1 MLLVKKNSEYAV
13 AKMVR
18 KTIDRLRL
26 NISNRSLFSI
36 PRSFNFKPAKLTC
49 LACHRKLKVQKTLP
63 TKRVA
68 TLEIGDFIAH
78 ETVYRCELC
87 GRIFHSEE
95 LRSLVPQKCNFGY
108 DVIVFIGESVFL
120 HCRSYQEIFWDL
132 RERNLTISESGIAF
146 LAKKFVIYLSLLHRR
161 ARRRIKKFMKLYGGY
176 ILHLDGTC
184 EGGSPH
190 LISAIDGITEI
201 VLENIKL
208 PSENAADLIPFLEKI
223 KKAYGVPV
231 AVVSDMAKAILAA
244 VKKVFKKVPH
254 LLCHFHF
261 LRDLGKDLFGE
272 ENDVIRKRL
281 KYHGIQSLFGK
292 RAFALKKPVDATPK
306 IVEAFAAM
314 MEGGK
319 ELKNWFAEHMGLT
332 TYLLIKWALAGKK
345 QGQGRGFPFDQGDL
359 VFYQRLVQLHEVL
372 HKHFGAKRQGKRKE
386 KSLFDKIY
394 CDLLPVV
401 RDPLLKKAAAK
412 MEGKLIEFNRL
423 RGAMRITIAENNLG
437 LNDNGDSS
445 NIKTI
450 EKAVEKFVKQIR
462 KNKAYEKDEG
472 YQKMIRQLEK
482 YWSMLFADPI
492 IVKTKTGPI
501 VIQPQR
507 TNNISEQH
515 FRKLMRNYCKRNGF
529 RAMEKTIRTMIAA
542 TPLVMNLKNQDYLD
556 ILLNG
561 NTLAERFA
569 EIDAEEV
576 RDEMKRA
583 RSDADKMVS
592 PKIKKIIKNPEFLTS
607 LVALA
612 TAKKS

>member
-1 MLLVKKNSEYAV
+1 MLNL
-13 AKMVR
+13 
-18 KTIDRLRL
+18 
-26 NISNRSLFSI
+26 SNRNLFSNS
-36 PRSFNFKPAKLTC
+36 RAFHFKPKRLTC
-49 LACHRKLKVQKTLP
+49 PRCHKKMKVQKTLP
-63 TKRVA
+63 RKRVA

-78 ETVYRCELC
+78 ETVYRCEQC

-95 LRSLVPQKCNFGY
+95 LRKLVPQNCNFAY
-108 DVIVFIGESVFL
+108 DVIAFIGQSVFVQ
-120 HCRSYQEIFWDL
+120 CRNYQEIFWDL
-132 RERNLTISESGIAF
+132 RERNLTISESEIAF
-146 LAKKFVIYLSLLHRR
+146 LATKFVIYLSLLHRR
-161 ARRRIKKFMKLYGGY
+161 VRRKIRKFLNLNGGY

-201 VLENIKL
+201 VLENVKL

-231 AVVSDMAKAILAA
+231 AVVSDMGKGIVAA
-244 VKKVFKKVPH
+244 VKKIFKTVPH
-254 LLCHFHF
+254 LLCHYHF

-281 KYHGIQSLFGK
+281 KYHGIQSLLGR
-292 RAFALKKPVDATPK
+292 RALALKRPIEATPK
-306 IVEAFAAM
+306 IVDGFAAM

-319 ELKNWFAEHMGLT
+319 ELQDCFTEHMGLT
-332 TYLLIKWALAGKK
+332 TYLLIKWALEGKN
-345 QGQGRGFPFDQGDL
+345 QGQGRGFPFDQPYL
-359 VFYQRLVQLHEVL
+359 VFYQRLMQLHDVL
-372 HKHFGAKRQGKRKE
+372 RRHFGAKRQGKRKE

-401 RDPLLKKAAAK
+401 KDPLLRKAAAK
-412 MEGKLIEFNRL
+412 MEEKLIEFNRL
-423 RGAMRITIAENNLG
+423 REAMRITVAENKLG

-445 NIKTI
+445 NMKTI
-450 EKAVEKFVKQIR
+450 EKAVDKFFSSLR
-462 KNKAYEKDEG
+462 KNKAYEKDVG

-492 IVKTKTGPI
+492 VVEKKTGSI

-507 TNNISEQH
+507 TNNISERH

-542 TPLVMNLKNQDYLD
+542 TPLVMNLENQDYLD
-556 ILLNG
+556 LLLNG
-561 NTLAERFA
+561 KTLAERFA

-576 RDEMKRA
+576 REEMKRTGSNA
-583 RSDADKMVS
+583 EVVS
-592 PKIKKIIKNPEFLTS
+592 PKVKKIIKNPDFLESFVS
-607 LVALA
+607 LV
-612 TAKKS
+612 TKKAS